1 MSQRLTDITDFLLEL
16 DRLKIVNRK
25 TYINGGERVEN
36 SAEHSWHLA
45 MACWAFADML
55 NQQNRQQYDV
65 GKIIQLALVHDL
77 GEMDAGD
84 TFLYSENRGNAHIAE
99 RKSIEKLTKHQGNVI
114 SNMLPLWD
122 EQEFGSS
129 QEAKLLKVVD
139 RLLPFLHNMT
149 SQGQAWQDMGIHR
162 DQVLA
167 MHAFI
172 AEDYPEIYQW
182 FLQNLAYATE
192 QGWLKTQ

>member
-65 GKIIQLALVHDL
+65 GK
-77 GEMDAGD
+77 
-84 TFLYSENRGNAHIAE
+84 
-99 RKSIEKLTKHQGNVI
+99 
-114 SNMLPLWD
+114 
-122 EQEFGSS
+122 
-129 QEAKLLKVVD
+129 
-139 RLLPFLHNMT
+139 
-149 SQGQAWQDMGIHR
+149 
-162 DQVLA
+162 
-167 MHAFI
+167 
-172 AEDYPEIYQW
+172 
-182 FLQNLAYATE
+182 
-192 QGWLKTQ
+192 